1 MRLVAAPDCRVLS
14 SLLLELALKVR
25 RKRAARGLLGDVVV
39 IAKLV
44 RHSLST
50 NREIH
55 AGFSQSLRFSKR
67 LGRAKEIAFLAWTEL
82 YRARVFVSLRYDKVA
97 RQALIA

>member
-1 MRLVAAPDCRVLS
+1 MGHEVLPFESVGCIALVTLLSEPPLLRPEHRVRLVAAPDCRVLS

-44 RHSLST
+44 RHGLSID
-50 NREIH
+50 REIH
-55 AGFSQSLRFSKR
+55 AGFGQSLRLSKR
-67 LGRAKEIAFLAWTEL
+67 LG
-82 YRARVFVSLRYDKVA
+82 
-97 RQALIA
+97 